1 MLKRDGKQV
10 TKGMGCRITSGRWR
24 SVYDAKIIRSASKL
38 DIDHIVPLAEAWR
51 SGASSWPKQRR
62 VRFAND
68 LTDPQLIAVSAS
80 SNRSK
85 GDSPP
90 DEWKPPRKK
99 IWCLYARWWIDVK
112 TTWKLTVTTGERT
125 ALGSMLDTCP

>member
-1 MLKRDGKQV
+1 
-10 TKGMGCRITSGRWR
+10 
-24 SVYDAKIIRSASKL
+24 
-38 DIDHIVPLAEAWR
+38 
-51 SGASSWPKQRR
+51 

-68 LTDPQLIAVSAS
+68 LKHPQLIAVSAS

-90 DEWKPPRKK
+90 DEWKPPHKK

-112 TTWKLTVTTGERT
+112 ATWKLTITITERT
-125 ALGSMLDTCP
+125 ALRSMLHTCP